1 MATIKTRIRLRADT
15 LDEWANW
22 GDSQILANGEAA
34 VEFDRRTNIV
44 RMKVG
49 YNSML
54 YSDLNYIGH
63 EWDIYVNNT
72 TLHIDKV

>member
-1 MATIKTRIRLRADT
+1 MATIKTQIRLRSDIVDNWINYDNQVLAD
-15 LDEWANW
+15 
-22 GDSQILANGEAA
+22 GEAA
-34 VEFDRRTNIV
+34 VEFDRDYKIV

-49 YNSML
+49 FDNIP

-63 EWDIYVNNT
+63 EWDIYVDNT